1 MTTKPKP
8 ATAALLFRK
17 DLWVLLAL
25 VAGFVGLSQW
35 AGGRQA
41 DAQAE
46 QLRALAR
53 PGDILMLSS
62 ETCVFCKRAHAW
74 LSEQQVPFRECL
86 VERDGAC
93 MAEYQARG
101 ARGTPTFVVRDHTV
115 IGFDRPRIVE
125 LLQGER

>member
-1 MTTKPKP
+1 MKPS
-8 ATAALLFRK
+8 LLARK

-25 VAGFVGLSQW
+25 VAGFYALTQW

-41 DAQAE
+41 EDQAE

-53 PGDILMLSS
+53 PGDILMISS

-74 LSEQQVPFRECL
+74 LTEQQVPFRECL

-101 ARGTPTFVVRDHTV
+101 AGGTPTFVVRNHTV
-115 IGFDRPRIVE
+115 LGFDRPRIIE
-125 LLQGER
+125 ILRGR